1 MARLPRLVVAGQA
14 HHVIQRGTGRQL
26 VFRSADDFSRML
38 EMLADVA
45 RKFDLA
51 IHAYVLMGNHFHL
64 LLTPADRSSLS
75 AGMQALGRSYVR
87 YFNDRNGRIG
97 ALWEGRFKAT
107 FIESERYLFTCMSY
121 IDLNPVRAA
130 LAAHPSEYAWS
141 SYGHNAGLRRDPI
154 IKEHPLFWAL
164 GNTPFARQAA
174 YREIVDAGISL
185 VDQAGLTEATL
196 KGWGFGTPSYLQSL
210 AASLV
215 RRTSPLKKGRP
226 FKQAQSNSKQSVP
239 I

>member
-38 EMLADVA
+38 ELLADVA

-51 IHAYVLMGNHFHL
+51 IHAYVLMGDHFHL
-64 LLTPADRSSLS
+64 LLTPVDREGLS

-87 YFNDRNGRIG
+87 YFNDRNGRVG

-107 FIESERYLFTCMSY
+107 LIESERYLFTCMSY

-130 LAAHPSEYAWS
+130 LVVHPSKYAWS
-141 SYGHNAGLRRDPI
+141 SYGHNTGIRPGPI
-154 IKEHPLFWAL
+154 VKEHPLFWAL

-174 YREIVDAGISL
+174 YREIVDTGISL
-185 VDQAGLTEATL
+185 IDQAALTEATL
-196 KGWGFGTPSYLQSL
+196 KGWAFGTPSYIQGL
-210 AASLV
+210 APTLT
-215 RRTSPLKKGRP
+215 RRPFPMKKGRP
-226 FKQAQSNSKQSVP
+226 TKLGAGIP
-239 I
+239 